1 MTTVYDDVP
10 YENLPFTQALP
21 MGHATIARLHGLT
34 PADPRSARVLELGC
48 GAGAHLAGV
57 AAAHPGVRAVG
68 VDLAP
73 SAIEVARATAE
84 AAKLENVRFD
94 VADVLALTDGQLGEF
109 DYVIVHGL
117 YAWAHEP
124 LREAV
129 LGACRS
135 HLAPDGIVYVS
146 YNSHPG
152 GHLRQMLRE
161 MGHWHARGITEPRAQ
176 AERARELFT
185 MIDRLRESGR
195 SFYEGIVGEE
205 VTALAAAP
213 EALLV
218 HDLLGEAYAPV
229 WFSDFAAAAERHGMA
244 YVGDAIP
251 EASRETLLKNPLRVL
266 DSKRGQDAP
275 IVAAAPTIDQFWSP
289 AAAEHFATV
298 QSGLHDLGIP
308 FRVDMK
314 LVRGLDYYRRTTFEF
329 QGGTLDSA
337 QNALGG
343 GGRYDGLV
351 EDLGGPSTAG
361 IGFALGVDR
370 TLLACS
376 DEGVFA
382 APDGSV
388 DVSVVDTTG
397 GRQALLITTELRG
410 AGISADRAFDGRS
423 MKSQM
428 KAADRSGARWAVLVG
443 SDELAAGTVTLRPLR
458 GGEQASIDRSELISH
473 LKAAR

>member
-1 MTTVYDDVP
+1 MTTVYDEVP

-57 AAAHPGVRAVG
+57 AAAHPDVRAVG

-73 SAIEVARATAE
+73 SAIDVARATAE
-84 AAKLENVRFD
+84 AAGLENVQFD

-129 LGACRS
+129 LAACRS

-161 MGHWHARGITEPRAQ
+161 MGHWHARGITDPRAR
-176 AERARELFT
+176 AERARELFA
-185 MIDRLRESGR
+185 MVDRLRESGR

-205 VTALAAAP
+205 VTAMAAAP

-218 HDLLGEAYAPV
+218 HDLLGDAYAPV
-229 WFSDFAAAAERHGMA
+229 WFSDFAAAADRHGMA

-251 EASRETLLKNPLRVL
+251 EASRETLWSEALEAFVEEGSGGDRIAREQYFDMFVLRRFRHSLLCHADRQPTAEVDRAAVQTLRV
-266 DSKRGQDAP
+266 RGD
-275 IVAAAPTIDQFWSP
+275 
-289 AAAEHFATV
+289 
-298 QSGLHDLGIP
+298 DL
-308 FRVDMK
+308 
-314 LVRGLDYYRRTTFEF
+314 
-329 QGGTLDSA
+329 S
-337 QNALGG
+337 
-343 GGRYDGLV
+343 
-351 EDLGGPSTAG
+351 
-361 IGFALGVDR
+361 
-370 TLLACS
+370 
-376 DEGVFA
+376 A
-382 APDGSV
+382 APD
-388 DVSVVDTTG
+388 
-397 GRQALLITTELRG
+397 A
-410 AGISADRAFDGRS
+410 
-423 MKSQM
+423 
-428 KAADRSGARWAVLVG
+428 
-443 SDELAAGTVTLRPLR
+443 LRPLLEQVPVSVPFPELQER
-458 GGEQASIDRSELISH
+458 SGLPAGELAEALVAAFDVGAVAFHAIPSPASDTAGERPRASALARSQARPGTVVTTLLNQLVRVTDEPTAQLLRLLDGTRDRAAILEAFPGPLDPAALEGALGKFGELGLLH
-473 LKAAR
+473 E